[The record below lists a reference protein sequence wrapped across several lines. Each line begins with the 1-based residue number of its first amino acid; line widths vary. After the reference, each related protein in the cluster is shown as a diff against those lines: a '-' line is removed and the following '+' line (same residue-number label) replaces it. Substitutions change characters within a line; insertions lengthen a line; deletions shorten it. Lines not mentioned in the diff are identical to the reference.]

1 MLELE
6 GRESRERT
14 PELVR
19 KVMMMM
25 MMMVMTM
32 VMILMMMMTIMMTT
46 MIMMMMMVRLEIL
59 LPLSSNAW
67 LRHILMKISNG
78 FKKDKEYKMI
88 VSG

>member
-19 KVMMMM
+19 KVM

>member
-19 KVMMMM
+19 KVM

-46 MIMMMMMVRLEIL
+46 MIMMMMMVRLEII

>member
-19 KVMMMM
+19 KVMMM